1 MKTQL
6 VTTAALALC
15 VSAAGTVLDFEKD
28 LGGGRYDRR
37 YAKLNTATP
46 LSGSGSLEIDTRQGG
61 GEWNAAWSLPKG
73 ILKSGE
79 SYRIRFRVK
88 VLE

>member
-1 MKTQL
+1 MKIQL

-15 VSAAGTVLDFEKD
+15 VSAAGTVFDFEKD

-46 LSGSGSLEIDTRQGG
+46 LYAEKKPSFTDTGSRYCT
-61 GEWNAAWSLPKG
+61 
-73 ILKSGE
+73 
-79 SYRIRFRVK
+79 
-88 VLE
+88 